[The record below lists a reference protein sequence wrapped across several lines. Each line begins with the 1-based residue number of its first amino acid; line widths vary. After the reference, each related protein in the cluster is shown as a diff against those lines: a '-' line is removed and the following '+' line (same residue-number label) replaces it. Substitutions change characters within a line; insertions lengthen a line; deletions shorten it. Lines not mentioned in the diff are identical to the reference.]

1 MMHNSVNETNAK
13 QLVLTS
19 QKKGGSA
26 LKQVQISNVERDNFI
41 RSVEESVGSFN
52 LGSEGS
58 LINLVFKHLKLLEYN
73 DSLEIELANFRKEL
87 LEYDINTGHKHSR
100 DVEELL
106 FKIKNRNLPYI

>member
-1 MMHNSVNETNAK
+1 MK
-13 QLVLTS
+13 QIKV
-19 QKKGGSA
+19 
-26 LKQVQISNVERDNFI
+26 SNVERDNFI

-58 LINLVFKHLKLLEYN
+58 LIDLVFKHLKLLEYN
-73 DSLEIELANFRKEL
+73 DNLEAELINFRREL
-87 LEYDINTGHKHSR
+87 IEFDINTGHRHNR

>member
-1 MMHNSVNETNAK
+1 MKV
-13 QLVLTS
+13 
-19 QKKGGSA
+19 
-26 LKQVQISNVERDNFI
+26 SNVERENFI

-73 DSLEIELANFRKEL
+73 DSLESELINFRREL
-87 LEYDINTGHKHSR
+87 IEYDINTGHCHNR

>member
-1 MMHNSVNETNAK
+1 M
-13 QLVLTS
+13 
-19 QKKGGSA
+19 
-26 LKQVQISNVERDNFI
+26 KQVKVSNVERDNFI

-73 DSLEIELANFRKEL
+73 DNLETELINFRRDL
-87 LEYDINTGHKHSR
+87 IEYDISTKHCHNR

>member
-1 MMHNSVNETNAK
+1 M
-13 QLVLTS
+13 
-19 QKKGGSA
+19 
-26 LKQVQISNVERDNFI
+26 KQVKVSNVERDNFI

-52 LGSEGS
+52 LGSERS

-73 DSLEIELANFRKEL
+73 DNLEAELINFRREL
-87 LEYDINTGHKHSR
+87 IEYDIDTGHRHNR

>member
-1 MMHNSVNETNAK
+1 VK
-13 QLVLTS
+13 V
-19 QKKGGSA
+19 
-26 LKQVQISNVERDNFI
+26 SNVERENFI

-73 DSLEIELANFRKEL
+73 DSLESELINFRREL
-87 LEYDINTGHKHSR
+87 IEYDINTGHCHNR

>member
-1 MMHNSVNETNAK
+1 
-13 QLVLTS
+13 
-19 QKKGGSA
+19 
-26 LKQVQISNVERDNFI
+26 LKQVKVSNVERDNFI

-52 LGSEGS
+52 LGSERS

-73 DSLEIELANFRKEL
+73 DNLETELINFRREL
-87 LEYDINTGHKHSR
+87 IEYDINTGHRNNR

>member
-1 MMHNSVNETNAK
+1 M
-13 QLVLTS
+13 
-19 QKKGGSA
+19 
-26 LKQVQISNVERDNFI
+26 KQVKVSNVERDNFI

-52 LGSEGS
+52 LGSERS

-73 DSLEIELANFRKEL
+73 DNLETELINFRREL
-87 LEYDINTGHKHSR
+87 IEYDINTGHRNNR

>member
-1 MMHNSVNETNAK
+1 M
-13 QLVLTS
+13 
-19 QKKGGSA
+19 
-26 LKQVQISNVERDNFI
+26 KQVKVSDVERDNFI

-52 LGSEGS
+52 LGSERS

-73 DSLEIELANFRKEL
+73 ENLESELIKFRKEL
-87 LEYDINTGHKHSR
+87 IEFDMNTGHRYNR

>member
-1 MMHNSVNETNAK
+1 MILREVG
-13 QLVLTS
+13 V
-19 QKKGGSA
+19 
-26 LKQVQISNVERDNFI
+26 SNVERDNFI
-41 RSVEESVGSFN
+41 HSVEESLGAFN

-73 DSLEIELANFRKEL
+73 NNLEEELINFRREL
-87 LEYDINTGHKHSR
+87 IEYDIKTGHRHNR

>member
-1 MMHNSVNETNAK
+1 MK
-13 QLVLTS
+13 QIKV
-19 QKKGGSA
+19 
-26 LKQVQISNVERDNFI
+26 SNVERDNFI

-73 DSLEIELANFRKEL
+73 DNLETELINFRREL
-87 LEYDINTGHKHSR
+87 LEYDINTGHRHNR

>member
-1 MMHNSVNETNAK
+1 M
-13 QLVLTS
+13 
-19 QKKGGSA
+19 
-26 LKQVQISNVERDNFI
+26 KQVKVSNVERDNFI

-52 LGSEGS
+52 LGSERS

-73 DSLEIELANFRKEL
+73 DNLETELINFRREL
-87 LEYDINTGHKHSR
+87 IEYDINTGHGNNR

>member
-1 MMHNSVNETNAK
+1 M
-13 QLVLTS
+13 
-19 QKKGGSA
+19 
-26 LKQVQISNVERDNFI
+26 KQVKVSNVERDNFI

-52 LGSEGS
+52 LGSERS

-73 DSLEIELANFRKEL
+73 DNLETELINFRREL
-87 LEYDINTGHKHSR
+87 IEYDINTGHSNNR

>member
-1 MMHNSVNETNAK
+1 MTINENKSHMGFGISK
-13 QLVLTS
+13 Q
-19 QKKGGSA
+19 KGGNI
-26 LKQVQISNVERDNFI
+26 LKQVKVSNVERDNFI

-58 LINLVFKHLKLLEYN
+58 LIKLVFKHLKQ
-73 DSLEIELANFRKEL
+73 
-87 LEYDINTGHKHSR
+87 LEYDENLEVELISFRSDLIKFDMDTGHRHSR